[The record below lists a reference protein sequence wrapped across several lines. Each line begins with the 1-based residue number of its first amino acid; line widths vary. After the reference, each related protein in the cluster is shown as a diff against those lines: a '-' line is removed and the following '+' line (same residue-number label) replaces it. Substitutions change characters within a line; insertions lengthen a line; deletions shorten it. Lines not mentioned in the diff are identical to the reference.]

1 MKNKYP
7 KVKYRLVNGNGS
19 SVIYNW
25 SDVEKQI
32 ETYRTDPLF
41 KDKKRFQPQYV
52 IKITEEYI
60 EI

>member
-19 SVIYNW
+19 SVFYNW

-32 ETYRTDPLF
+32 EKYRTDLLF